1 MSVLWLTVEVA
12 PGSSIQEAAPE
23 AVALANKTGITIW
36 FDFNGVRCLARAGDN
51 PDMIVADFFAQIRKT
66 DGTYMLAKD
75 RSR

>member
-12 PGSSIQEAAPE
+12 PGSDIREVADE

>member
-12 PGSSIQEAAPE
+12 PGSSINEAAPE

-36 FDFNGVRCLARAGDN
+36 FDFNGVRCLARAGDD
-51 PDMIVADFFAQIRKT
+51 PDMIVADFFAQFRKT
-66 DGTYMLAKD
+66 DGTYLVAKD

>member
-12 PGSSIQEAAPE
+12 PGSDIREAADE
-23 AVALANKTGITIW
+23 AVSLATKTGISIW
-36 FDFNGVRCLARAGDN
+36 FDFNGVRCLARTGDR
-51 PDMIVADFFAQIRKT
+51 PTAIVEDFYRQIAKT

>member
-12 PGSSIQEAAPE
+12 PGYSIKEAAPE

-36 FDFNGVRCLARAGDN
+36 FDFNGVRCLARAGDK